1 MIDHRDG
8 KYTVKAVRG
17 ESAAAARLS
26 AEDLIARAADEG
38 FELHDSDLTGA
49 EGCEVGV
56 PSKSVG
62 ELIVDNSEFNREGRG
77 ETYLNCGSEL
87 SNLPPSHPST

>member
-1 MIDHRDG
+1 MVEHPDG
-8 KYTVKAVRG
+8 KYAAKAVRG

-49 EGCEVGV
+49 DRSEVRV

-62 ELIVDNSEFNREGRG
+62 ELIVDNSRINREGRG

-87 SNLPPSHPST
+87 SNLPPSHPGT